1 MKPPPHPQP
10 RETGGEPRL
19 FRIQS
24 RDITAVAMARCGE
37 GSGTGYP
44 WAMAKSQDKK
54 RTDKKNKPKLSPK
67 EKKAKKAAKKGK

>member
-10 RETGGEPRL
+10 CEPEGPL
-19 FRIQS
+19 CLLRIQS
-24 RDITAVAMARCGE
+24 RDITAVVMAGWGE